1 MPVPKTK
8 LIDKNDNKMLNSN
21 ELMKLIE
28 TKSRQDDMSKNDIIS
43 LWFTYRAAWYALTGE
58 RLNPGNK
65 SSVSASSIEDMAGR
79 LRACGSDKYAR
90 MKYGNSKPEFMEV
103 EYDTFLAMNWDS
115 VHQHGEDYN
124 PDNDPYKDYKDHLVD
139 YITHWRPKTTCVD
152 YIAFVHPGVVREP
165 GREYQ
170 NPDKPVYEYKANDLQ
185 WKKLTALITSFRQ
198 EGDTPL
204 TQELIDNTKNE
215 ALLACAMKNKRLTE
229 TLDNNNYTEARDILK
244 RTKASFSFGEKYDLD
259 NAQMY
264 AKDVLDNIKDFNRGL
279 AATPEFRAVVKSL
292 KGFVKA
298 TDFDEAAEW
307 SAQVYLAVEKFTKGK
322 KSKWLFSST
331 EKTYLVEQAL
341 QAVAAAVPDATHNP
355 TVRSLLDRFDA
366 VRGHRLQDRVEII
379 DYTLSSAADRAK
391 KMNLKK
397 AVIDQDGIIDE
408 IYNEDNHA
416 LEDDELNLNIVKH
429 SRASLK
435 EDDEPEQEEPEQ
447 EEPEKKEP
455 EKKESEKKEPVIN
468 NDAPDDQP
476 IIKNYDPDKDN
487 NDLIEP
493 QDKLNDIQ
501 ESIYGP
507 EKTVS
512 VREASK
518 KSSFFMDALNSLS
531 DEELSGVNLKS
542 TVKQIAGVLG
552 LKLTKEM
559 SNASRPLKKGEEGV
573 QLDENELN
581 HNIAMFKKDPVVKA
595 LANDFHTMEK
605 AKARFKS
612 IANEC
617 MSAEDPAFKFED
629 KLTGLYLKRKEHIRN
644 KTEGEPDIYDIP
656 QKKAPVKHEDVK
668 KAEGV
673 KHEEP
678 KKQEPPVKQEEQ
690 KQQEDKKSV
699 AKDED
704 RESSVSYVD
713 EGENRYTVVDM
724 S

>member
-1 MPVPKTK
+1 MPAPNTR
-8 LIDKNDNKMLNSN
+8 LLDKNDNTMLSST

-28 TKSRQDDMSKNDIIS
+28 AKSRQNDMSKSDIIGM
-43 LWFTYRAAWYALTGE
+43 WFTYRAAWYALTGE
-58 RLNPGNK
+58 RLNPGNH
-65 SSVSASSIEDMAGR
+65 SSIPASTIEDMAGR

-90 MKYGNSKPEFMEV
+90 FKYGSQNPDFMQI
-103 EYDTFLAMNWDS
+103 EYDTFLVNSWEHINQRDGNYDPALDPNKK
-115 VHQHGEDYN
+115 HR
-124 PDNDPYKDYKDHLVD
+124 NDLVG
-139 YITHWRPKTTCVD
+139 YIDKWRPKLTCVD
-152 YIAFVHPGVVREP
+152 YISFIQPDVPRQGENYV
-165 GREYQ
+165 
-170 NPDKPVYEYKANDLQ
+170 NPDKPVYEYEATDSQ
-185 WKKLTALITSFRQ
+185 WEKLTAALACYRHEGYRSIDRKLIEKTRS
-198 EGDTPL
+198 
-204 TQELIDNTKNE
+204 E
-215 ALLACAMKNKRLTE
+215 AIMACAMKNKRLTE
-229 TLDNNNYTEARDILK
+229 MLDHNNYVAVREQLK
-244 RTKASFSFGEKYDLD
+244 RTKATFTFTDKVELSVGKA
-259 NAQMY
+259 NAKQ
-264 AKDVLDNIKDFNRGL
+264 VLSNIEGFDRGL
-279 AATPEFRAVVKSL
+279 AATPEFRAVVSSL
-292 KGFVKA
+292 KAFTNA
-298 TDFDEAAEW
+298 SDLDEAAER
-307 SAQVYLAVEKFTKGK
+307 SAQVYLAVEKFTKGR

-341 QAVAAAVPDATHNP
+341 EAVAAAVPDAPNNP
-355 TVRSLLDRFDA
+355 TVRSLLDRFNE
-366 VRGHRLQDRVEII
+366 VRGHRLQDSVQLTNHNLLSASNRAG
-379 DYTLSSAADRAK
+379 TLS
-391 KMNLKK
+391 LKA
-397 AVIDQDGIIDE
+397 AVIDSEQIQDE

-435 EDDEPEQEEPEQ
+435 EDDEPEQEEPEKK
-447 EEPEKKEP
+447 EPEKKEP

-512 VREASK
+512 VREANK

-559 SNASRPLKKGEEGV
+559 SGASHPLKKGEEGV

-605 AKARFKS
+605 ATARFKS

-668 KAEGV
+668 KAKSV
-673 KHEEP
+673 KHEES

-699 AKDED
+699 AKDEE
-704 RESSVSYVD
+704 RKSSVSYVD

>member
-1 MPVPKTK
+1 MPAPNTR
-8 LIDKNDNKMLNSN
+8 LLDKNDNTMLSST

-28 TKSRQDDMSKNDIIS
+28 AKSRQNDMSKTDIIG

-65 SSVSASSIEDMAGR
+65 STVSASVIENMAGK
-79 LRACGSDKYAR
+79 LRACGSDRYAR
-90 MKYGNSKPEFMEV
+90 SKYGNRPPEFMQV
-103 EYDTFLAMNWDS
+103 EYDTFLAMNWDR

-152 YIAFVHPGVVREP
+152 YIAFVQPGVEREP

-185 WKKLTALITSFRQ
+185 WEKLTALITSFRQ

-259 NAQMY
+259 NAQMN
-264 AKDVLDNIKDFNRGL
+264 AKDVLDSIKDFNRGL
-279 AATPEFRAVVKSL
+279 AAAPEFRAVIKAL
-292 KGFVKA
+292 DGFVNA
-298 TDFDEAAEW
+298 ADLDEAAER

-322 KSKWLFSST
+322 KSKWLFTST
-331 EKTYLVEQAL
+331 EKTYLVEKAL
-341 QAVAAAVPDATHNP
+341 EAVAAAVPDAKNNP
-355 TVRSLLDRFDA
+355 TVKTLLDRFNE
-366 VRGHRLQDRVEII
+366 VRGHRLQDSVELA
-379 DYTLSSAADRAK
+379 DYYLSSAADNAK

-397 AVIDQDGIIDE
+397 VVIDQDGIIDE

-435 EDDEPEQEEPEQ
+435 EDDEPEQEEPE
-447 EEPEKKEP
+447 KKEP
-455 EKKESEKKEPVIN
+455 EKKEPVIN

-507 EKTVS
+507 EKTIS

-518 KSSFFMDALNSLS
+518 KYSLFMDALNTLT
-531 DEELSGVNLKS
+531 DEELSQVNQKS
-542 TVKQIAGVLG
+542 TIKQIAGVLG
-552 LKLTKEM
+552 LKMTKEM
-559 SNASRPLKKGEEGV
+559 SDANHRLEKGAQGKK
-573 QLDENELN
+573 LDENELN

-595 LANDFHTMEK
+595 LANDFHTMAK
-605 AKARFKS
+605 AKAKFRS
-612 IANEC
+612 IADEC
-617 MSAEDPAFKFED
+617 RDADDPAFMFEN
-629 KLTGLYLKRKEHIRN
+629 KLAGLYIKRRNHIIS
-644 KTEGEPDIYDIP
+644 KAEGEPDIYDMP

-668 KAEGV
+668 KAESV

-690 KQQEDKKSV
+690 KQQEDKKSA